1 MIGIGD
7 LPALF
12 LILAGIAGMVPRIGP
27 LAWPFVLVSGLL
39 WLLL

>member
-1 MIGIGD
+1 MISVGD

-12 LILAGIAGMVPRIGP
+12 LILAGAAGMIPRTGL
-27 LAWPFVLVSGLL
+27 LAWPLVLVSGLL